1 MPLGNDDPWQIH
13 RSCRVVN
20 SCDDLLLA
28 IQRFTEG
35 FEKQTHKKGVL
46 EDLGPEEPPETANCL
61 VPGHCF
67 KGRGNDVC

>member
-1 MPLGNDDPWQIH
+1 MIH
-13 RSCRVVN
+13 GRFTEVVV
-20 SCDDLLLA
+20 SLTHATIFYSAATLA
-28 IQRFTEG
+28 IQRSTKG

-67 KGRGNDVC
+67 KGRRNDVC